1 MFSLRAVGDEKMEIT
16 NDLLVEVVVP
26 NRWTSLGLVS
36 LSKEVL

>member
-26 NRWTSLGLVS
+26 NRWTSLDLVS